1 MTGADRLRGQVA
13 FLREIDKL
21 KQVGRQTPLMD
32 GSRKENSA
40 EHSWHI
46 ATMVLFLGEHA
57 REKNLDELLV
67 IKMLLVHDIVEV
79 DAGDTFCYDR
89 EGLKDQAERE
99 QRAADRLFGLLPA
112 DQCAEFRSLWD
123 EFEARETAEAKFA
136 HAIDRVQPMLHNY
149 FTNGASWR
157 EHRVTKDMVLDRNGP
172 IEDGSQALWDYITT
186 LVDDAVD
193 QGILEP

>member
-1 MTGADRLRGQVA
+1 MTGADRLRGQVE
-13 FLREIDKL
+13 FLIGIDKL
-21 KQVGRQTPLMD
+21 KQVGRQTILMD
-32 GSRKENSA
+32 GSRKENAA

-57 REKNLDELLV
+57 RHESLDELRL

-99 QRAADRLFGLLPA
+99 QRAADRIFGLLPP
-112 DQCAEFRSLWD
+112 DQGAECRALWD
-123 EFEARETAEAKFA
+123 EFEARETPEAKFA
-136 HAIDRVQPMLHNY
+136 HALDRVQPMLHNY
-149 FTNGASWR
+149 FTGGASWR
-157 EHRVTKDMVLDRNGP
+157 EHAVTKNMVLERNGP
-172 IEDGSQALWDYITT
+172 IEDGSQALWDYVTT
-186 LVDDAVD
+186 LVDDAVY